1 MNILLRALE
10 GLNALVARLLDV
22 AIGALLAAMATLVVA
37 SVFLRYVLNSS
48 LTWSEELTR
57 YLDAW
62 LVFLGLSVAHRM
74 GAHVRITLLLDL
86 TPSRYR
92 RYIHAFSEVV
102 LFVLLVAVAIL
113 GAQLVL
119 SNFDR
124 NQLTPAL
131 RIPIAWVYL
140 SVPVGL
146 GLMALQALER
156 VFRLLAGRELH
167 PPAEELDAEQDAA
180 G

>member
-1 MNILLRALE
+1 MKILLGALE
-10 GLNALVARLLDV
+10 GFNALVARLLGI
-22 AIGALLAAMATLVVA
+22 AIGLLLAAMATLVIA
-37 SVFLRYVLNSS
+37 SVFFRYVLNSS

-74 GAHVRITLLLDL
+74 GAHVRITLLFDL
-86 TPSRYR
+86 TPRRYR
-92 RYIHAFSEVV
+92 LYVQALSEVV
-102 LFVLLVAVAIL
+102 LFVLLVAIAIL

-131 RIPIAWVYL
+131 RFPVAWVYL

-156 VFRLLAGRELH
+156 IFRLLTGRELH
-167 PPAEELDAEQDAA
+167 PPADGLSVEQDSA